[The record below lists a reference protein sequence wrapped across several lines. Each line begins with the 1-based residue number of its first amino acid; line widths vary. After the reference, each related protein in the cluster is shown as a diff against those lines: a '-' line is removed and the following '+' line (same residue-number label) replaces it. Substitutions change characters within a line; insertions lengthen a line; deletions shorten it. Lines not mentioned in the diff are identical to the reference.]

1 MSTSGRYLIKF
12 KHGDLACLRGKL
24 LEDLSREHFAVLL
37 GKTQKI
43 NGHTIITVVDMLFPA
58 RSDYNH
64 QSVALLRIKKDFIH
78 KALAELTS
86 RYDVDTI
93 IDVHTH
99 PFTQAGVSF
108 SATDDDD
115 EKTFFRFLKKTFDGM
130 HYASIVF
137 SQRKYSARVW
147 VVSSASIVA
156 RKALLK
162 TQTSPENIPSADF
175 HGYVAERGEIL
186 RFAQNDKINA
196 QHDKGEAHVKG
207 GHVKQHEVSGE
218 EEILR
223 FAQNDKEGQNDKSGK
238 HDKGDRIDEGDQND
252 KSGKHDK
259 GRQYDSALIE
269 GEGMFQRSALALGLD
284 VMRTIMHN
292 QVISIVGVG
301 GLGSIVAEH
310 LIHMGFHEINLIDP
324 DVLEMSNL
332 NRVVGAYYEDAQKK
346 RSKVD
351 VVKRHA
357 TSINPQAL
365 VQAYRC
371 DVHDREMESVLALSD
386 WIIVATDNHASRL
399 KAQELSVQYFVP
411 LLSLGVNIT
420 VKANTIEDMSGEV
433 ITARVG
439 DYLCLHCL
447 NRINPIKVAS
457 ERHPDQM
464 IREALVHR
472 GYVSGMDVKEPAV
485 KTLNTTLA
493 TMAVEVLVN
502 QYTEARRH
510 VAILVYENNAHMRI
524 YEDRESVE
532 QRNKR
537 CFLCNV

>member
-1 MSTSGRYLIKF
+1 MSTHARYLIKF
-12 KHGDLACLRGKL
+12 KHGDLACLRERL

-43 NGHTIITVVDMLFPA
+43 NGYTIINVVDLLFPA

-78 KALAELTS
+78 KALVELTS

-108 SATDDDD
+108 SGTDDDD
-115 EKTFFRFLKKTFDGM
+115 ERTFFRFLKKTFDGM
-130 HYASIVF
+130 HYASIVL

-147 VVSSASIVA
+147 LFSSGSIVA

-162 TQTSPENIPSADF
+162 TQTSPENIASADF
-175 HGYVAERGEIL
+175 DEYTVGRGEIL
-186 RFAQNDKINA
+186 RFAQNDKGKVQYDKGWTQQDKGNTLY
-196 QHDKGEAHVKG
+196 DKGEV
-207 GHVKQHEVSGE
+207 QY
-218 EEILR
+218 
-223 FAQNDKEGQNDKSGK
+223 
-238 HDKGDRIDEGDQND
+238 DKGNA
-252 KSGKHDK
+252 
-259 GRQYDSALIE
+259 QYDSAVTGEE
-269 GEGMFQRSALALGLD
+269 GFFNRSALALGLD

-301 GLGSIVAEH
+301 GLGSVVAEH
-310 LIHMGFHEINLIDP
+310 LIHMGFHDLNLIDP
-324 DVLEMSNL
+324 DVLEISNL

-346 RSKVD
+346 RYKVD

-357 TSINPQAL
+357 TSINPKATVL
-365 VQAYRC
+365 AC
-371 DVHDREMESVLALSD
+371 KSDVHDKEMESVLVLSD

-399 KAQELSVQYFVP
+399 KVQELSVQYFVP

-420 VKANTIEDMSGEV
+420 VKENKIEDMSGEV

-457 ERHPDQM
+457 ERHPDQT
-464 IREALVHR
+464 IREALVQR
-472 GYVSGMDVKEPAV
+472 GYVSGMDIKEPAV

-493 TMAVEVLVN
+493 TMGVEVLIN

-510 VAILVYENNAHMRI
+510 VPVLVYENNGYMRI